1 MDGAHSLSVLI
12 RYATEI
18 VSYGDLLMTVFD
30 VREYVYTDYRMI
42 NLDHYVEYHCVIEC

>member
-1 MDGAHSLSVLI
+1 MDGTHSLSVLI

-18 VSYGDLLMTVFD
+18 VSYGDLLITVFD

-42 NLDHYVEYHCVIEC
+42 INLDHMWSIIV